1 MEDDG
6 SYPPPLTV
14 GIAYNLKKGVA
25 SGTEDMEAE
34 FDSPDTVSAISSV
47 FRSAGYGVKLLEAD
61 ADFPEKVKK
70 AGAALVFNIA
80 EGRNGRG
87 REAQAPAILSFLG
100 IPFSGSDETT
110 LGIALDKAATKRFLT
125 ACGVAT
131 PAWQLLR
138 GPDFHLDPSLRFPLI
153 VKPNSEGSGKGIT
166 DLAVVRDEER
176 LRALVQKDFSLYG
189 EPILLEE
196 YIPGREFTVGL
207 LGNGAD
213 LEVFEPMEIV
223 YRASGSDGIYSYR
236 VKKDYTNYVDYR
248 CPSDIAPEI
257 SRKMKET
264 AALVFTELECRD
276 LARVDFRLSQDGT
289 PYFLEINP
297 LPGLA
302 PGYSD
307 YPMLAQFCG
316 MDYRTLILG
325 VLRNALRRYGLG
337 TLSVEK
343 GDAR

>member
-14 GIAYNLKKGVA
+14 GIAYNLKKGVS
-25 SGTEDMEAE
+25 SGAEDMEAE

-47 FRSAGYGVKLLEAD
+47 FRSAGYGVELLEAD

-70 AGAALVFNIA
+70 AKASLVFNLA

-138 GPDFHLDPSLRFPLI
+138 GPDFRLDPSLRFPLI

-166 DLAVVRDEER
+166 DLAVVRDEES
-176 LRALVQKDFSLYG
+176 LRALVEKNFSLYG
-189 EPILLEE
+189 EPMLLEE

-213 LEVFEPMEIV
+213 LAVFEPMEIV
-223 YRASGSDGIYSYR
+223 YRASGGDGVYSYR
-236 VKKDYTNYVDYR
+236 VKKDYTNYVDYS
-248 CPSDIAPEI
+248 CPANIAPEI

-276 LARVDFRLSQDGT
+276 LARVDFRLAEDGT

-325 VLRNALRRYGLG
+325 VLRNALRRYGLDA
-337 TLSVEK
+337 LPAEK
-343 GDAR
+343 RDAR